1 MAKDVDLSSQG
12 WTDLIFEGKNKEF
25 GAYQLRRSSGSRHNK
40 AVFIV
45 TVVLAIVLTI
55 VILIA
60 SGVIDVDGEED
71 TGVGVEQEVVLAEMS
86 EEIDDPVD
94 EMEDFLPPPPPPE
107 ELIPIDEAVAEQ
119 LVTELKLVETPDET
133 KEIKDV
139 SEVMESDAKIG
150 NQDVEG
156 TADLNKT
163 EVEDKIIVEEVKPVE
178 TPKVEQV
185 FTVVEQP
192 ASYPGGEAELLK
204 WISQNIQ
211 YPPMAAEEGAQGRV
225 VVQFVVEKDGRVGH
239 VNVVRGRHPELD
251 KEAIRVVKSIKTRF
265 VPGKNNGQPVRQWFT
280 LPINFKLQQ

>member
-40 AVFIV
+40 SVLIV
-45 TVVLAIVLTI
+45 MVVLALVLSA

-60 SGVIDVDGEED
+60 SGVIKLDSEED
-71 TGVGVEQEVVLAEMS
+71 AGIGVEQEQVLAELP
-86 EEIDDPVD
+86 EEDI
-94 EMEDFLPPPPPPE
+94 EEDIEVFDMPPPPPPE
-107 ELIPIDEAVAEQ
+107 EVIPIEEVAAEQ
-119 LVTELKLVETPDET
+119 LVTELKLVDEVDET

-139 SEVMESDAKIG
+139 SEVMKNEAQFG
-150 NQDVEG
+150 NKDVEG

-163 EVEDKIIVEEVKPVE
+163 EVEDKVIVEEKPVE
-178 TPKVEQV
+178 APKVEQV

-204 WISQNIQ
+204 WIANNIQ

-251 KEAIRVVKSIKTRF
+251 KEAIRVVKAIKTRF
-265 VPGKNNGQPVRQWFT
+265 IPGKNNGQPVRQWFT

>member
-25 GAYQLRRSSGSRHNK
+25 GAYQLRRSSGKRHNMS
-40 AVFIV
+40 VLIV
-45 TVVLAIVLTI
+45 MVVLAIVLTA
-55 VILIA
+55 VILVA
-60 SGVIDVDGEED
+60 SGVIKLKSEED
-71 TGVGVEQEVVLAEMS
+71 AGVGVEQEQVLAEMPET
-86 EEIDDPVD
+86 EEI
-94 EMEDFLPPPPPPE
+94 EEDIETFDMPPPPPPE
-107 ELIPIDEAVAEQ
+107 ELIPIEEVAAEQ
-119 LVTELKLVETPDET
+119 LVTALKLVDEVDES

-139 SEVMESDAKIG
+139 SEVMDNEAQFGDK
-150 NQDVEG
+150 DVEG